1 MIFNTSN
8 GGAIEFMSMWQ
19 PEYYTYPVPIKLM
32 SDEHILNTI
41 GMLRRKIE
49 AGEEHQHQLGAE
61 GYLQHNIEVF
71 QNELVRRQG

>member
-1 MIFNTSN
+1 MT
-8 GGAIEFMSMWQ
+8 MWK
-19 PEYYTYPVPIKLM
+19 PEHYNNPVPIKLM

-49 AGEEHQHQLGAE
+49 AGEERQHRLGAE